1 VSIPF
6 HPGAWLRLGA
16 QSIRHAR
23 GLRGWE
29 ALWNSLR
36 KPYGQL
42 LRILSG
48 GRGLPIKIGGYIMR
62 VDPLVVNLN
71 WETVEV
77 EAYRAFGADVRPGD
91 VVYDVGAHF
100 GTYTLIAL
108 RKGGPQSRVVAY
120 EPCDLTRR
128 YLMRH
133 LAWNRGTEQVIVRPL
148 CCGAAGGR
156 ARFFYRPG
164 VPEGINGLVE
174 ADGLEQTWV
183 DVTTLDDE
191 VAALDLIPAI
201 IKIDVE
207 GAELEVL
214 KGAEGVLTAHGP
226 RLFLSLHP
234 GPLAKVGLSPH
245 MITEWLV
252 DRRYR
257 CQYIS
262 EDQEIHVTAVPIRS
276 L

>member
-6 HPGAWLRLGA
+6 HLGAWLRRGA

-23 GLRGWE
+23 GLRGCE
-29 ALWNSLR
+29 SLWNPLR
-36 KPYGQL
+36 KPYGQV

-48 GRGLPIKIGGYIMR
+48 GRGLPLKIGGYTVR
-62 VDPLVVNLN
+62 LDPLVANLN

-77 EAYRAFGADVRPGD
+77 EAYRAFAACVQPGD

-108 RKGGPQSRVVAY
+108 RKGGPRSRVVAY
-120 EPCDLTRR
+120 EPCELTRD

-133 LAWNRGTEQVIVRPL
+133 LFWNWGAEQVTVRPL
-148 CCGAAGGR
+148 CCGATRGR

-174 ADGLEQTWV
+174 AGGLEATWI

-191 VAALDLIPAI
+191 VATLNLIPAI

-207 GAELEVL
+207 GAELDVL
-214 KGAEGVLTAHGP
+214 KGAEGVLSAHRP

-234 GPLAKVGLSPH
+234 GPLAKLGLTPGA
-245 MITEWLV
+245 IAEWLV

-262 EDQEIHVTAVPIRS
+262 EDQEIHVMAVPFRS